1 MILDDL
7 IINMGVSLETYVL
20 LIIVLGSLIFM
31 AIDMRLGLVI
41 MFLLSSIFLVIF
53 NYFDRNITYYIYV
66 VLLSF
71 VTMTISLII
80 SNKKSEGVII

>member
-71 VTMTISLII
+71 VTMTISLMI